1 MIMSLR
7 LKAIIGIALIEVILL
22 VILISTILNYMQ
34 KANEDSLETY
44 ITTTK
49 TLFASSTKDAILS
62 FDLATLE
69 NFVAEVLKNESI
81 LYVRIFDNNN
91 NALASGSREQYREK
105 KFVADNSYQEV
116 DDSVYDAEQLITV
129 NGITYAKIQI
139 GVSTERIEQSIKETR
154 QLAAGIAITEIVLVA
169 FFSFILGIYLTRQLK
184 ILHDAAR
191 DISAGNYTK
200 QIDIK
205 TNDEIGKVA
214 VAFNQM
220 MSTLNLSNE
229 RTLSYQEELKEL
241 NKSLEERVGNR
252 TRKILDQKNKL
263 EGAYSQLQKTQ
274 MQLVESEKLASIGQL
289 AAGVAHEINNPIGFV
304 KSNLSSLES
313 YINVYRTLIKEQQD
327 FINNVDLENHPY
339 LQEQFF
345 KIEKYQDQEDIDF
358 INNDIK
364 SLIKESITGT
374 VRVAEIVKGL
384 KVYARESNEI
394 LELCDLGACLED
406 ALKILNN
413 EIKYKCKIKKDIKKL
428 PLFNCNEVQ
437 MTQVFTNLI
446 VNAAQAIKHVGV
458 LTIKASH
465 NTSDAESNITISI
478 ADNGE
483 GISETNKA
491 KLFDPF
497 FTTKPVGEGTGLGL
511 SISHG
516 IITDHGGTISV
527 ESNEGVGTRFTIIF
541 NLKQA

>member
-1 MIMSLR
+1 MSLR

>member
-7 LKAIIGIALIEVILL
+7 LKAIIGIALIELILL

-34 KANEDSLETY
+34 KINEDSLETY
-44 ITTTK
+44 IKTTK

-81 LYVRIFDNNN
+81 LYVRIFDNNSN
-91 NALASGSREQYREK
+91 ILASGSREQYREK

-129 NGITYAKIQI
+129 SDITYAKIQI
-139 GVSTERIEQSIKETR
+139 GVSTERIEQSIKQTR

-184 ILHDAAR
+184 TLQDAAR

-200 QIDIK
+200 KIDIK

-214 VAFNQM
+214 LAFNQM

-241 NKSLEERVGNR
+241 NKSLEERVDNR
-252 TRKILDQKNKL
+252 TRKTLEQKNKL
-263 EGAYSQLQKTQ
+263 ESAYSQLQKTQ

-313 YINVYRTLIKEQQD
+313 YINIYRTLIKEQQD
-327 FINNVDLENHPY
+327 FINNVGLENHPY
-339 LQEQFF
+339 LKEQFS
-345 KIEKYQDQEDIDF
+345 KIEKYQNQEDIDF

-406 ALKILNN
+406 ALKIINN
-413 EIKYKCKIKKDIKKL
+413 EIKYKCKIKKDIKNL

-465 NTSDAESNITISI
+465 NTSNKESNITISI
-478 ADNGE
+478 TDNGE
-483 GISETNKA
+483 GISEANKA

-511 SISHG
+511 SISRG
-516 IITDHGGTISV
+516 IIADHGGTISV
-527 ESNEGVGTRFTIIF
+527 ESKEGVGTRVTIIF
-541 NLKQA
+541 NL

>member
-7 LKAIIGIALIEVILL
+7 LKAIIGIALIELILL

-34 KANEDSLETY
+34 KINEDSLETY
-44 ITTTK
+44 IKTTK

-81 LYVRIFDNNN
+81 LYVRIFDNNSN
-91 NALASGSREQYREK
+91 VLASGSREQYREK

-129 NGITYAKIQI
+129 SDITYAKIQI
-139 GVSTERIEQSIKETR
+139 GVSTERIEQSIKQTR

-184 ILHDAAR
+184 TLQDAAR

-200 QIDIK
+200 KIDIK

-214 VAFNQM
+214 LAFNQM

-241 NKSLEERVGNR
+241 NKSLEERVDNR
-252 TRKILDQKNKL
+252 TRKTLEQKNKL
-263 EGAYSQLQKTQ
+263 ESAYSQLQKTQ

-313 YINVYRTLIKEQQD
+313 YINIYRTLIKEQQD
-327 FINNVDLENHPY
+327 FINNVGLENHPY
-339 LQEQFF
+339 LKEQFS
-345 KIEKYQDQEDIDF
+345 KIEKYQNQEDIDF

-406 ALKILNN
+406 ALKIINN
-413 EIKYKCKIKKDIKKL
+413 EIKYKCKIKKDIKNL

-465 NTSDAESNITISI
+465 NTSNKESNITISI
-478 ADNGE
+478 TDNGE
-483 GISETNKA
+483 GISEANKA

-511 SISHG
+511 SISRG
-516 IITDHGGTISV
+516 IIADHGGTISV
-527 ESNEGVGTRFTIIF
+527 ESKEGVGTRVTIIF
-541 NLKQA
+541 NL

>member
-7 LKAIIGIALIEVILL
+7 LKAIIGIALIELILL
-22 VILISTILNYMQ
+22 FILISTILNYMQ
-34 KANEDSLETY
+34 KINEDSLETY

-81 LYVRIFDNNN
+81 LYVRIFDNNSN
-91 NALASGSREQYREK
+91 VLASGSREQYREK

-129 NGITYAKIQI
+129 SDITYAKIQI
-139 GVSTERIEQSIKETR
+139 GVSTERIEQSIKQTR

-184 ILHDAAR
+184 TLQDAAR

-200 QIDIK
+200 KIDIK

-214 VAFNQM
+214 LAFNQM

-241 NKSLEERVGNR
+241 NKSLEERVDNR
-252 TRKILDQKNKL
+252 TRKTLEQKNKL
-263 EGAYSQLQKTQ
+263 ESAYSQLQKTQ

-289 AAGVAHEINNPIGFV
+289 AAGVGHEINNPIGFV

-313 YINVYRTLIKEQQD
+313 YINIYRTLIKEQQD
-327 FINNVDLENHPY
+327 FINNVGLENHPY
-339 LQEQFF
+339 LKEQFS
-345 KIEKYQDQEDIDF
+345 KIEKYQNQEDIDF

-406 ALKILNN
+406 ALKIINN
-413 EIKYKCKIKKDIKKL
+413 EIKYKCKIKKDIKNL

-465 NTSDAESNITISI
+465 NTSDKESNITISI
-478 ADNGE
+478 TDNGE
-483 GISETNKA
+483 GISEANKA

-511 SISHG
+511 SISRG
-516 IITDHGGTISV
+516 IIADHGGTISV
-527 ESNEGVGTRFTIIF
+527 ESKEGVGTRFTIIF
-541 NLKQA
+541 NL

>member
-7 LKAIIGIALIEVILL
+7 LKAIIGIALIELILL

-34 KANEDSLETY
+34 KINEDSLETY

-81 LYVRIFDNNN
+81 LYVRIFDNNSN
-91 NALASGSREQYREK
+91 VLASGSREQYREK

-129 NGITYAKIQI
+129 SDITYAKIQI
-139 GVSTERIEQSIKETR
+139 GVSTERIEQSIKQTR

-184 ILHDAAR
+184 TLQDAAR

-200 QIDIK
+200 KIDIK

-214 VAFNQM
+214 LAFNQM

-241 NKSLEERVGNR
+241 NKSLEERVDNR
-252 TRKILDQKNKL
+252 TRKTLEQKNKL
-263 EGAYSQLQKTQ
+263 ESAYSQLQKTQ

-313 YINVYRTLIKEQQD
+313 YINIYRTLIKEQQD
-327 FINNVDLENHPY
+327 FINNVGLENHPY
-339 LQEQFF
+339 LKEQFS
-345 KIEKYQDQEDIDF
+345 KIEKYQNQEDIDF

-384 KVYARESNEI
+384 KVFARESNEI

-406 ALKILNN
+406 ALKIINN
-413 EIKYKCKIKKDIKKL
+413 EIKYKCKIKKDIKNL

-465 NTSDAESNITISI
+465 NTSDKESNITISI

-483 GISETNKA
+483 GISEANKA

-511 SISHG
+511 SISRG
-516 IITDHGGTISV
+516 IIADHGGTISV
-527 ESNEGVGTRFTIIF
+527 ESKEGVGTRFTIVF
-541 NLKQA
+541 NL

>member
-7 LKAIIGIALIEVILL
+7 LKAIIGIALIELILL

-34 KANEDSLETY
+34 KINEDSLETY

-81 LYVRIFDNNN
+81 LYVRIFDNNSN
-91 NALASGSREQYREK
+91 VLASGSREQYREK

-129 NGITYAKIQI
+129 SDITYAKIQI
-139 GVSTERIEQSIKETR
+139 GVSTERIEQSIKQTR

-184 ILHDAAR
+184 TLQDAAR

-200 QIDIK
+200 KIDIK

-214 VAFNQM
+214 LAFNQM

-241 NKSLEERVGNR
+241 NKSLEERVDNR
-252 TRKILDQKNKL
+252 TRKTLEQKNKL
-263 EGAYSQLQKTQ
+263 ESAYSQLQKTQ

-313 YINVYRTLIKEQQD
+313 YINIYRTLIKEQQD
-327 FINNVDLENHPY
+327 FINNVGLENHPY
-339 LQEQFF
+339 LKEQFS
-345 KIEKYQDQEDIDF
+345 KIEKYQNQEDIDF

-406 ALKILNN
+406 ALKIINN
-413 EIKYKCKIKKDIKKL
+413 EIKYKCKIKKDIKNL

-465 NTSDAESNITISI
+465 NTSNKESNITISI
-478 ADNGE
+478 TDNGE
-483 GISETNKA
+483 GISEANKA

-511 SISHG
+511 SISRG
-516 IITDHGGTISV
+516 IIADHGGTISV
-527 ESNEGVGTRFTIIF
+527 ESKEGVGTRFTIIF
-541 NLKQA
+541 NL

>member
-1 MIMSLR
+1 MSLR
-7 LKAIIGIALIEVILL
+7 LKAIIGIALIELILL
-22 VILISTILNYMQ
+22 FILISTILNYMQ
-34 KANEDSLETY
+34 KINEDSLETY
-44 ITTTK
+44 IATTK

-81 LYVRIFDNNN
+81 LYVRIFDNNSN
-91 NALASGSREQYREK
+91 VLASGSREQYREK

-129 NGITYAKIQI
+129 NDITYAKIQI
-139 GVSTERIEQSIKETR
+139 GVSTQRIEQSIKETR

-184 ILHDAAR
+184 TLQDAAR
-191 DISAGNYTK
+191 DICAGNYTK
-200 QIDIK
+200 KIDIK

-214 VAFNQM
+214 LAFNQM

-241 NKSLEERVGNR
+241 NKSLEERVDNR
-252 TRKILDQKNKL
+252 TRKTLEQKNKL
-263 EGAYSQLQKTQ
+263 ESAYSQLQQTQ
-274 MQLVESEKLASIGQL
+274 VQLVESEKLASIGQL

-313 YINVYRTLIKEQQD
+313 YINIYRTLIKEQQD
-327 FINNVDLENHPY
+327 FINNVDLENHPH
-339 LQEQFF
+339 LKELFF
-345 KIEKYQDQEDIDF
+345 KIEKYQNKEDIDF

-364 SLIKESITGT
+364 SLIKESIAGT
-374 VRVAEIVKGL
+374 VRVSEIVKGL
-384 KVYARESNEI
+384 KVYARGSNEK
-394 LELCDLGACLED
+394 LELCDIGACLED
-406 ALKILNN
+406 ALKIINN

-465 NTSDAESNITISI
+465 NTSNKESNITISI
-478 ADNGE
+478 EDNGE
-483 GISETNKA
+483 GISEANKA

-511 SISHG
+511 SISRG
-516 IITDHGGTISV
+516 IIADHGGTISV
-527 ESNEGVGTRFTIIF
+527 ESKEGVGTRFTIIF
-541 NLKQA
+541 NL